1 MSGVHRIVILAT
13 ALVPIVAT
21 LGAPDPDALSRAVA
35 NAFRTSGTAP
45 SVDASAGRL
54 LPTSTFE
61 VATPPTT
68 PLQAPNSTLQFQDT
82 SSSFSVLT
90 PDPRLLTSPPFLR
103 AARGPV
109 DGGRGL
115 LLSSL
120 YVSFA
125 TLQGLDAH
133 STILALNR
141 GARESNAIV
150 APFTDSRPALIALK
164 AGTAAGVLYMT
175 DRVAR
180 QNKLAGIVIMA
191 AANSAYAMVV
201 ANNYRI
207 ASRLR

>member
-1 MSGVHRIVILAT
+1 MSGVHRIVILAM

-61 VATPPTT
+61 VATAPTT
-68 PLQAPNSTLQFQDT
+68 PLQAPNSTLQFQDA

-103 AARGPV
+103 ARGPV

-150 APFTDSRPALIALK
+150 APFADSRPALIALK

>member
-21 LGAPDPDALSRAVA
+21 IGAPDPDALSRAVA
-35 NAFRTSGTAP
+35 NAFRTSNAAP

-54 LPTSTFE
+54 LPTSTCE
-61 VATPPTT
+61 VPTPPTT
-68 PLQAPNSTLQFQDT
+68 PLQAPNSTLQFQDV
-82 SSSFSVLT
+82 SPSFSVE
-90 PDPRLLTSPPFLR
+90 
-103 AARGPV
+103 
-109 DGGRGL
+109 GGRGL

-150 APFTDSRPALIALK
+150 APFADSRPALIALK

>member
-35 NAFRTSGTAP
+35 NVFRTSNAAP
-45 SVDASAGRL
+45 SVDAPVSRVD
-54 LPTSTFE
+54 
-61 VATPPTT
+61 VAAPATT
-68 PLQAPNSTLQFQDT
+68 PLQVPNSTLQFQDA
-82 SSSFSVLT
+82 SSSSSILT
-90 PDPRLLTSPPFLR
+90 PDPRLVTSPPFLR
-103 AARGPV
+103 AARRPV
-109 DGGRGL
+109 EGGRGL

-141 GARESNAIV
+141 GARETNAIV
-150 APFTDSRPALIALK
+150 APFADNRPALIALK

-201 ANNYRI
+201 ANNYRV

>member
-1 MSGVHRIVILAT
+1 
-13 ALVPIVAT
+13 
-21 LGAPDPDALSRAVA
+21 
-35 NAFRTSGTAP
+35 
-45 SVDASAGRL
+45 
-54 LPTSTFE
+54 
-61 VATPPTT
+61 
-68 PLQAPNSTLQFQDT
+68 
-82 SSSFSVLT
+82 
-90 PDPRLLTSPPFLR
+90 
-103 AARGPV
+103 
-109 DGGRGL
+109 
-115 LLSSL
+115 
-120 YVSFA
+120 VSFA

-150 APFTDSRPALIALK
+150 APFADNRPALIALK

-191 AANSAYAMVV
+191 AANSTYAMVV

>member
-35 NAFRTSGTAP
+35 NAFRTSNAAP
-45 SVDASAGRL
+45 SVDAPVGQV
-54 LPTSTFE
+54 E
-61 VATPPTT
+61 VTVPATT
-68 PLQAPNSTLQFQDT
+68 PLQAPNSALQFQDV
-82 SSSFSVLT
+82 SPSFSILT
-90 PDPRLLTSPPFLR
+90 PDPRLVTSPPFLR
-103 AARGPV
+103 ARGPV
-109 DGGRGL
+109 EGGRGL

-133 STILALNR
+133 STILALSR
-141 GARESNAIV
+141 GARESNVIV
-150 APFTDSRPALIALK
+150 APFADNRPALIALK

-201 ANNYRI
+201 ANNYRV

>member
-68 PLQAPNSTLQFQDT
+68 PLQFQDA

-150 APFTDSRPALIALK
+150 APFADSRPALIALK